1 MEQKKYELTEEK
13 REWCGRTLH
22 RIRALRD
29 FQDVKAG
36 ELGGWVESEKNLA
49 QEGDAWVY
57 GNAWVSGNARVYGD
71 ARVSGNARVYGNAQ
85 VYGDARVSSYARVY
99 GDARVYGNASIIWI
113 GNIGSRADTT
123 TFFACRDGKIGVKC
137 GCFSGDIQQFEEAV
151 RDTHGDSQ
159 YGKEYMAAIALAKAK
174 IGGNDGAVDI

>member
-1 MEQKKYELTEEK
+1 MEQKKYVLTDEK
-13 REWCGRTLH
+13 KEWCGQTLH

-36 ELGGWVESEKNLA
+36 ELGGWVETEKNLA
-49 QEGDAWVY
+49 QM
-57 GNAWVSGNARVYGD
+57 GNAWVCGDAQVYSN
-71 ARVSGNARVYGNAQ
+71 ARVSG
-85 VYGDARVSSYARVY
+85 D
-99 GDARVYGNASIIWI
+99 ASIIWI

-137 GCFSGDIQQFEEAV
+137 GCFSGDIQQFEKAV

>member
-1 MEQKKYELTEEK
+1 MGRDVNMEQKKYVLTDEK
-13 REWCGRTLH
+13 KEWCGRTLR

-29 FQDVKAG
+29 FRDVKAG
-36 ELGGWVESEKNLA
+36 GLGGWVETEKNLT
-49 QEGDAWVY
+49 QMGD
-57 GNAWVSGNARVYGD
+57 AWVSGNARV
-71 ARVSGNARVYGNAQ
+71 S
-85 VYGDARVSSYARVY
+85 
-99 GDARVYGNASIIWI
+99 GNASIIWI

-137 GCFSGDIQQFEEAV
+137 GCFSGDIQQFEKAV

>member
-1 MEQKKYELTEEK
+1 MGRDVNMEQKKYVLTDEK
-13 REWCGRTLH
+13 KEWCGRTLR

-29 FQDVKAG
+29 FRDVKAG
-36 ELGGWVESEKNLA
+36 ELGGWVETEKNLA
-49 QEGDAWVY
+49 QM
-57 GNAWVSGNARVYGD
+57 GNAWVYDDAWVCGNV
-71 ARVSGNARVYGNAQ
+71 RVS
-85 VYGDARVSSYARVY
+85 
-99 GDARVYGNASIIWI
+99 GNASIIWI

-137 GCFSGDIQQFEEAV
+137 GCFSGDIQQFEKAV

>member
-1 MEQKKYELTEEK
+1 MRGVGREVNMEQKKYVLTEEK
-13 REWCGRTLH
+13 RGLCGRTLH

-29 FQDVKAG
+29 FQNVKAG
-36 ELGGWVESEKNLA
+36 EPGGWVETEKNLA
-49 QEGDAWVY
+49 QM
-57 GNAWVSGNARVYGD
+57 GNAWVSGNAWVCGD
-71 ARVSGNARVYGNAQ
+71 ARVSG
-85 VYGDARVSSYARVY
+85 D
-99 GDARVYGNASIIWI
+99 ASIIWI

-137 GCFSGDIQQFEEAV
+137 GCFSGDIQQFEKAV

>member
-1 MEQKKYELTEEK
+1 MGREVNMEQKKYVLTEEK

-29 FQDVKAG
+29 FQNVKVG
-36 ELGGWVESEKNLA
+36 ELGGWVETEKNLT
-49 QEGDAWVY
+49 QMGDAWVY
-57 GNAWVSGNARVYGD
+57 DD
-71 ARVSGNARVYGNAQ
+71 ARVSGNAWVYGDAQVSGDAQVYGNAQ
-85 VYGDARVSSYARVY
+85 VSGDAWVC
-99 GDARVYGNASIIWI
+99 GNASIIWI

-174 IGGNDGAVDI
+174 IGGNDGADDI

>member
-1 MEQKKYELTEEK
+1 MGRDVNMEQKKYVLTDEK
-13 REWCGRTLH
+13 KEWCGRTLR

-29 FQDVKAG
+29 FRDVKAG
-36 ELGGWVESEKNLA
+36 ELGGWVETEKNLT
-49 QEGDAWVY
+49 QMGDAWVY
-57 GNAWVSGNARVYGD
+57 GD
-71 ARVSGNARVYGNAQ
+71 AQ
-85 VYGDARVSSYARVY
+85 VYGDAWVY
-99 GDARVYGNASIIWI
+99 GDARVYDDAWVCGNASIIWI

-137 GCFSGDIQQFEEAV
+137 GCFSGDIQQFEKAV

-174 IGGNDGAVDI
+174 IGGNNGTVDI